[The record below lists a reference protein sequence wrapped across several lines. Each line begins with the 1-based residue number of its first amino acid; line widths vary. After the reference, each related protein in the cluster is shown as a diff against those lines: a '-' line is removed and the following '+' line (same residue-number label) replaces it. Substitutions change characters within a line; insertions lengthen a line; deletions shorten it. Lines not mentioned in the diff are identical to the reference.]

1 MMQGGVGLVAAVAFA
16 APPSVSFAPFATVPH
31 CTNGDPQMCLDA
43 SLDIAAGDFDHDG
56 NADLAI
62 ADAGSNDVT
71 LLFGDGTGGLTVK
84 GTLPAAVEPSAIA
97 AGKLNADDFTDVVV
111 AKDMSN
117 AIGVYLSNGD
127 GTFQPAV
134 DYAMGTDPKGVVLA
148 DFDGDGTLDVATAD
162 YIGDTVSVRLGKGD
176 GTFGD
181 LKQTPVPGG
190 PWGLAAGNLDAG
202 GTVDL
207 VVTLVVMGVDRSC
220 PEPGKCYGAVAPL
233 LGNGDGTFTY
243 GGSAVN
249 AAVENGPVRIALADF
264 NHDGK
269 LDAAVVAEE
278 ATDFG
283 LDVLLGNGD
292 GTFQPLAPYAVGSF
306 PEDVVAADLNGD
318 GIIDL
323 ATADSFGTANAK
335 NSVSVLLGNGDGT
348 FAPAQQVA
356 IDTKDADAQPYG
368 IVAVDLDGDRH
379 LDIVTA
385 NYGATND
392 RASILRNTS
401 VPACVGDCDGNGMVS
416 ITDLITGVSIALGST
431 PVGACRA
438 LDSNRDGMVEIA
450 ELVAAVNN
458 ALNGC
463 PSA

>member
-1 MMQGGVGLVAAVAFA
+1 MLGGVGLVAAAAFA
-16 APPSVSFAPFATVPH
+16 AAPPPVSFAPFATVPH
-31 CTNGDPQMCLDA
+31 CTVGDAEMCLDA
-43 SLDIAAGDFDHDG
+43 SVDIAAGDFDHDG
-56 NADLAI
+56 NADVAI

-71 LLFGDGTGGLTVK
+71 LLFGDGKGGLSVK
-84 GTLPAAVEPSAIA
+84 GTLPAAIEPSAVT
-97 AGKLNADDFTDVVV
+97 AGKLDADEFTDLVV

-117 AIGVYLSNGD
+117 AISVFLSNGD
-127 GTFQPAV
+127 GTFRPPV
-134 DYAMGTDPKGVVLA
+134 DYAMGMDPKGVVLA
-148 DFDGDGTLDVATAD
+148 DFDGNGTLDVATAD
-162 YIGDTVSVRLGKGD
+162 YMSETVSVRLGKGD

-181 LKQTPVPGG
+181 LKQTAVPGG
-190 PWGLAAGNLDAG
+190 PSGLAAGTLDAG
-202 GTVDL
+202 GALDL
-207 VVTLVVMGVDRSC
+207 VVTLFDN
-220 PEPGKCYGAVAPL
+220 GAVAPL

-243 GGSAVN
+243 AGDVAD
-249 AAVENGPVRIALADF
+249 AAVEDGPVRVALADF

-278 ATDFG
+278 AEDFG

-292 GTFQPLAPYAVGSF
+292 GTFQPQASYAVGSF
-306 PEDVVAADLNGD
+306 PEDVVAADVNGD

-323 ATADSFGTANAK
+323 ATADSFGTANVK

-348 FAPAQQVA
+348 FVPAQQVA
-356 IDTKDADAQPYG
+356 IDTKDADAEPYG
-368 IVAVDLDGDRH
+368 IVAVDVDGDRH

-385 NYGATND
+385 NYGATSD

-416 ITDLITGVSIALGST
+416 ITDLITGVSIALGGT
-431 PVGACRA
+431 PVGACRV

-463 PSA
+463 PGA